1 MKVPFFSNDLIDPTI
16 KQSWIDAFEEVISRD
31 SLISGTNVK
40 LFEEEFASMVGA
52 EHGIATS
59 NGLDGLVLALRT
71 AKIGPGDL
79 VAVPSHTFIATH
91 LAVIHV
97 GATPYSVDVDQFGL
111 IDLDL
116 LLESKKKFKAVI
128 PVHMHGSMVDMIRL
142 SHWAKQESVIVIEDA
157 SQAHGCQRDGLQ
169 AGVSGDLSVFS
180 LYPTKN
186 LGALGDA
193 GIIVT
198 SNGAYSEY
206 LKSIRNYGSS
216 SLSKYLHPEIGY
228 NNRLDTI
235 QASFLRINLRELD
248 GWNIKRNQLAR
259 RYIEKL
265 RNLPLKFQVN
275 QNQNS
280 VYHHFPILVEDR
292 EALQKFLSLKGVG
305 TEIHYPNL
313 ASFEIEKL
321 TGVISGKMEIGQEI
335 AQKTLSLPMSQWHK
349 LEHVDY
355 VSETIIEFYGES
367 R

>member
-1 MKVPFFSNDLIDPTI
+1 MKVPFFSNNLIDPSI
-16 KQSWIDAFEEVISRD
+16 KQSWLSAFEDVISNEY
-31 SLISGTNVK
+31 LILGSSVK
-40 LFEEEFASMVGA
+40 LFEEEFAAMVGA
-52 EHGIATS
+52 KHGIATS

-111 IDLDL
+111 LDLDEL
-116 LLESKKKFKAVI
+116 FESKERIKAVI

-142 SHWAKQESVIVIEDA
+142 SLWAKQEDVIVIEDA

-198 SNGAYSEY
+198 SNERYSEY

-216 SLSKYLHPEIGY
+216 SSSKYLHPEIGY

-248 GWNIKRNQLAR
+248 AWNLKRNQLAR
-259 RYIEKL
+259 RYVEMLQK
-265 RNLPLKFQVN
+265 LPLRFQVD

-292 EALQKFLSLKGVG
+292 DKLQKFLSRNGIE

-313 ASFEIEKL
+313 ASLEIEKL
-321 TGVISGKMEIGQEI
+321 TGIKSGKVEKGQEI
-335 AQKTLSLPMSQWHK
+335 AVKTLSLPLSQWHK
-349 LEHVDY
+349 LEHIDY
-355 VSETIIEFYGES
+355 VSETIAKFYGES
-367 R
+367 

>member
-1 MKVPFFSNDLIDPTI
+1 MKVPFFSNVLIDSTI
-16 KQSWIDAFEEVISRD
+16 KKSWLDAFEDVISRE
-31 SLISGTNVK
+31 SLILGSSVK
-40 LFEEEFASMVGA
+40 LFEEEFATMVGA
-52 EHGIATS
+52 QHGIATS

-91 LAVIHV
+91 LAVLHV
-97 GATPYSVDVDQFGL
+97 GAIPYSVDVDLFGL

-116 LLESKKKFKAVI
+116 LFESKKKFKAVI

-142 SHWAKQESVIVIEDA
+142 SNWAKQECVIVIEDA

-169 AGVSGDLSVFS
+169 AGVSGDLAVFS

-198 SNGAYSEY
+198 SNKEYSDR

-216 SLSKYLHPEIGY
+216 NLSKYSHPEIGY

-235 QASFLRINLRELD
+235 QAAILRINLRKLD
-248 GWNIKRNQLAR
+248 GWNIKRNQLAN
-259 RYIEKL
+259 RYIEMLKT
-265 RNLPLKFQVN
+265 LPLRFQVD

-280 VYHHFPILVEDR
+280 VYHHFPILVENR
-292 EALQKFLSLKGVG
+292 EKLQKFLSLKGIG

-313 ASFEIEKL
+313 ASVEIEKL
-321 TGVISGKMEIGQEI
+321 TGIKSGRAEKGQEI
-335 AQKTLSLPMSQWHK
+335 ALKTLSLPMSQWHK
-349 LEHVDY
+349 SEHVDY
-355 VSETIIEFYGES
+355 VSEAIIEFYGES